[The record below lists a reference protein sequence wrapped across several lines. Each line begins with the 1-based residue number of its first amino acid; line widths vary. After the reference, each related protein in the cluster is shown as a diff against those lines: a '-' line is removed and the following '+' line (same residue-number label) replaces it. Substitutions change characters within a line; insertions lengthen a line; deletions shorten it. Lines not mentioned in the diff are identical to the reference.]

1 MINVKWRL
9 MCNGLPR
16 LYLILCSY
24 VRLLHL
30 YRKSTTFI
38 TNMCKPA
45 VTTTIQLYDESVTS
59 IKNIQIPFARDA
71 TFMVH
76 DDL

>member
-1 MINVKWRL
+1 MAINGQWTASV
-9 MCNGLPR
+9 
-16 LYLILCSY
+16 
-24 VRLLHL
+24 
-30 YRKSTTFI
+30 
-38 TNMCKPA
+38 NMCKPA
-45 VTTTIQLYDESVTS
+45 VTTIIQLYDESVTS